1 MLFRARSP
9 VRGHRHWFPRTP
21 FPAYDATGSLVTRL
35 VQLNADSG
43 KPKKPSIPEANF
55 VRLKPWLVLNSD
67 GETLYAN
74 WHGFCYFS
82 LTHFNLLSTSGNRDR
97 KSTRL
102 NSSHGYISY
111 AVFCLKK

>member
-1 MLFRARSP
+1 MLRANRMLFRARSP

-82 LTHFNLLSTSGNRDR
+82 LTHFNLLSTSGN
-97 KSTRL
+97 SP
-102 NSSHGYISY
+102 IQC
-111 AVFCLKK
+111 F